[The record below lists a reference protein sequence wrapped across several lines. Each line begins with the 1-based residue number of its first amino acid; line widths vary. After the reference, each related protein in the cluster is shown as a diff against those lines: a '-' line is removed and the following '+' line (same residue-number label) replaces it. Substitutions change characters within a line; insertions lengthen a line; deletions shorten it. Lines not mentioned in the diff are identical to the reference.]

1 MINAYKNGKDLYAT
15 IASSVYNNNY
25 EDNLEHNP
33 DGSFSPDGKK
43 RRSSVKAILLGIM
56 YGRGVASIAEQIGGT
71 IQDAQRIVDDFY
83 KSFPQVKTWM
93 DESENSAKT
102 LGYVETIW
110 GRRRRLPDIQLP
122 RFEAKFKDGII
133 SDSEFNPL
141 LGSKNLISSGKSNL
155 IENYLNKANEC
166 RSRKQV
172 EDLKLQALKDNVE
185 LKCNEGFISQAQ
197 RQCVN
202 ARIQGGAADMSKRAM
217 IKVHQDEELKRLGF
231 KLLLAVHDELIGE
244 CPEENQDAVADRLSE
259 VMKSAALPEVQV
271 PFKCDAT
278 ITHAWYE
285 DECAAEI
292 QKQYHKLIDDKGYTS
307 TDARKSLI
315 DSEIQWTIEEIDS
328 LLTMEA

>member
-122 RFEAKFKDGII
+122 KFEAKFKDGIAN
-133 SDSEFNPL
+133 DTEFNPL
-141 LGSKNLISSGKSNL
+141 LGSKNLVCSGKSNV
-155 IENYLNKANEC
+155 IESYLKKAEDC
-166 RSRKQV
+166 RSRKQI
-172 EDLKLQALKDNVE
+172 EDLKVLALKDNVE

-217 IKVHQDEELKRLGF
+217 IKVHHDKELNKLGF

-244 CPEENQDAVADRLSE
+244 CPAENQEAVAERLSE
-259 VMKSAALPEVQV
+259 VMKISALPEVQV

-278 ITHAWYE
+278 VTTAWYE
-285 DECAAEI
+285 DECAAEL
-292 QKQYHKLIDDKGYTS
+292 QKQYKKLQEEKGYS
-307 TDARKSLI
+307 EYDARKSLI
-315 DSEIQWTIEEIDS
+315 ETEIQWTVEEIDH
-328 LLTMEA
+328 LLSMEA